1 MKRETKIGI
10 MKGVIGIGAGIAVAT
25 VVGATVKGIVP
36 VASMTRINR
45 VIFKVGLGLIG
56 AMVANAANDYTDDI
70 VDDVRAM
77 VKGIKIAISNAKSE
91 LA

>member
-1 MKRETKIGI
+1 
-10 MKGVIGIGAGIAVAT
+10 
-25 VVGATVKGIVP
+25 
-36 VASMTRINR
+36 
-45 VIFKVGLGLIG
+45 
-56 AMVANAANDYTDDI
+56 MVANAANDYTDDI